1 MEAQK
6 QPSQEAAE
14 VLGRALVDDDFR
26 KQLYDDPS
34 AALEPFTLTE
44 ADRALIT
51 SIPPETF
58 EQHATTFR
66 EGSVVGASWAIG
78 VGAAGRFQAEEP
90 EA

>member
-1 MEAQK
+1 
-6 QPSQEAAE
+6 